1 MASIVTIIIGIISI
15 TIIIIIAVII
25 ITTTIIIK
33 KINAKT
39 KVIKDKAIQRPQV
52 AAVTTSVKI

>member
-1 MASIVTIIIGIISI
+1 MAIIVTIIIGIISI
-15 TIIIIIAVII
+15 TIIIIIAVI